1 MARRKGVLVAPAS
14 GAQVE
19 ELEAVFAASP
29 SFDRSEVR
37 TPTRFHVVQDSSP
50 TLPTRELRTVTAEP
64 LASNPMSPISAPE
77 LAPAPPARTRRFNA
91 WSRRYVIGLAAAD
104 ALIGALAAAVP
115 AQFSRSLQDQHLMIG
130 MLMAIGALAWPLAT
144 GLARGYVPTRVG
156 VGSEE
161 LRAVLRAGAG
171 VVVAGAFAAGL
182 LATNPTLL
190 TLVVVGVP
198 FAVLLSTSV
207 RFAARKVLHHRQS
220 KGLSVRHVVVV
231 GSVAAAQELRERLDK
246 ETHCGMKV
254 VGVCVPRQELNG
266 AADLGMPILGDLSQ
280 VAEVVTGMRCDA
292 VAVTSD
298 DSTRYNYLRRLAW
311 SLEGT
316 GIEMLVDP
324 GLVEVAGPRMHIRPL
339 MGAPLLHIEEPH
351 FSGWRKMLKR
361 GSDVVITTL
370 GLIAIS
376 PILITI
382 ALLVKLQDGGPV
394 FFRQKRV
401 GRGGKEFWMYK
412 FRSMVVDA
420 EARKAALMTKNEGK
434 GGLFKLSDDPRI
446 TPLGKFLRDF
456 SLDELPQ
463 LFNVLNGTMSL
474 VGPRPHLAHELAQMP
489 SEASRRAL
497 VTPGL
502 TGLWQVSGRSDLEG
516 DDAVR
521 LDLRYVENWTFTLDL
536 LILWKTASAVLA
548 KRGAR

>member
-1 MARRKGVLVAPAS
+1 MARLNGVLVAPADHV
-14 GAQVE
+14 QVTDV
-19 ELEAVFAASP
+19 EAALAGPPDRADVSKP
-29 SFDRSEVR
+29 RSFR
-37 TPTRFHVVQDSSP
+37 VVQDSTP
-50 TLPTRELRTVTAEP
+50 TMAAHELQLAVAEP
-64 LASNPMSPISAPE
+64 VAGNPMSPASAADVTPINAPE
-77 LAPAPPARTRRFNA
+77 ARRFSA
-91 WSRRYVIGLAAAD
+91 WSRRYVMGLAVAD

-115 AQFSRSLQDQHLMIG
+115 AQFSNSLQDRHLMIG
-130 MLMAIGALAWPLAT
+130 MLMALGALAWPLAI
-144 GLARGYVPTRVG
+144 GLARGYVRARVG
-156 VGSEE
+156 IGSEE
-161 LRAVLRAGAG
+161 LRAVLRASVG
-171 VVVAGAFAAGL
+171 VIVVGAFPAGL
-182 LATNPTLL
+182 LAQQTFL
-190 TLVVVGVP
+190 TLVVVAVP
-198 FAVLLSTSV
+198 FAALLSTTV
-207 RFAARKVLHHRQS
+207 RFTARKMLHHRQS
-220 KGLSVRHVVVV
+220 RGLNVRHLIVV
-231 GSVAAAQELRERLDK
+231 GSTAAARELRERLDK

-254 VGVCVPRQELNG
+254 VGVCLPRQEINDATG
-266 AADLGMPILGDLSQ
+266 LGTPVLGDLSQ
-280 VAEVVTGMRCDA
+280 VADVVKQLGCDA

-298 DSTRYNYLRRLAW
+298 DSTRYNYLRKLAW

-316 GIEMLVDP
+316 GVEMLVDP

-361 GSDVVITTL
+361 GSDLAITAIGLLVIAPL
-370 GLIAIS
+370 L
-376 PILITI
+376 LVI
-382 ALLVKLQDGGPV
+382 ALAIKFQDGGPIL
-394 FFRQKRV
+394 FRQKRV
-401 GRGGKEFWMYK
+401 GRGGEEFWMYK

-420 EARKAALMTKNEGK
+420 ESRKATLMARNQGK
-434 GGLFKLSDDPRI
+434 GGLFKLSDDPRV
-446 TPLGKFLRDF
+446 TPVGKFLRSY

-463 LFNVLNGTMSL
+463 LFNVLNGSMSL

-536 LILWKTASAVLA
+536 LILWKTASAVMA

>member
-1 MARRKGVLVAPAS
+1 M
-14 GAQVE
+14 
-19 ELEAVFAASP
+19 
-29 SFDRSEVR
+29 
-37 TPTRFHVVQDSSP
+37 TR
-50 TLPTRELRTVTAEP
+50 
-64 LASNPMSPISAPE
+64 
-77 LAPAPPARTRRFNA
+77 
-91 WSRRYVIGLAAAD
+91 LAAAD
-104 ALIGALAAAVP
+104 ILIGALATAIP
-115 AQFSRSLQDQHLMIG
+115 ASFSNSLRGQVGLIALLVLVG
-130 MLMAIGALAWPLAT
+130 ATVWPVAI
-144 GLARGYVPTRVG
+144 GLARGYVPNRVG

-161 LRAVLRAGAG
+161 LRAVLRAGVG
-171 VVVAGAFAAGL
+171 VVVAGAFPAGL
-182 LATNPTLL
+182 FSNNTLL

-198 FAVLLSTSV
+198 LAVVLSTSL
-207 RFAARKVLHHRQS
+207 RFAARKMLHRRQS
-220 KGLSVRHVVVV
+220 QGLSVRNVVIV
-231 GSVAAAQELRERLDK
+231 GSAMASRELRERLDS

-254 VGVCVPRQELNG
+254 VGVCLPRMELDDDV
-266 AADLGMPILGDLSQ
+266 DLGMPVLGDLSQ
-280 VAEVVTGMRCDA
+280 VAAVVKMVDCDA

-298 DSTRYNYLRRLAW
+298 DATRYNYLRKLAW
-311 SLEGT
+311 SLEGS
-316 GIEMLVDP
+316 GVEMLVDP

-351 FSGWRKMLKR
+351 FSGWRKMIKR
-361 GSDVVITTL
+361 STDVVLTTL

-376 PILITI
+376 PILIAI
-382 ALLVKLQDGGPV
+382 ALLIKFQDGGPV
-394 FFRQKRV
+394 LFRQKRV
-401 GRGGKEFWMYK
+401 GRGGEEFWMYK

-420 EARKAALMTKNEGK
+420 EARKAALMAKNEGK
-434 GGLFKLSDDPRI
+434 GGLFKLSHDPRI
-446 TPLGKFLRDF
+446 TPLGRFLRDY

-536 LILWKTASAVLA
+536 LILWKTASAVMA